1 MNVESCIPV
10 IPSADLDK
18 SLRFWVAGLG
28 FKVDRK

>member
-1 MNVESCIPV
+1 V